1 MSDDVPQP
9 DQIDGAPH
17 PRDTPRLIAQEAAE
31 QAFLTAVGSGR
42 LHHGWMIAGPRGVG
56 KATLAWRIA
65 RHLLANPPGADDG
78 GMFGAPPPPDTLDVA
93 ADHPVARR
101 IAAGSEPGLFR
112 LVRPWDDKAKRL
124 RAEITI
130 AEVRKLKSRFALS
143 AADGGWRVVIVDAA
157 DDMNPNAANALLKL
171 LEEPPARST
180 LLLVTH
186 QPSALLPTIRSRCRM
201 LNLRP
206 LAPPDMS
213 AAMQQAGVDV
223 TPEEADALAALSAGS
238 VGDAIRLSLNEGPA
252 LYGAIIS
259 LLDSL
264 PRLDRAR
271 ALKLAEAATARG
283 AEDRVNT
290 IFSLLDLALIRLAR
304 SGATGQMPLP
314 AAAPR
319 EAEVF
324 ARLAPDARRARAW
337 AEIGQEIAA
346 RTRHGRAVN
355 LDPAALIL
363 DTMIKLQKTA
373 TDMAA

>member
-65 RHLLANPPGADDG
+65 RHLIANPPGADDG